1 MISCVWTGPTAFRTK
16 LSYAPIA
23 TYEAYNWAHAGGWWL
38 QRHAREYIHTT
49 NIHTYMFVLVNFAA
63 LADKLS
69 SSAECR
75 IRNRVFGTEP
85 PADWMPADNPTKLSR
100 IKLKNLNS
108 TARPYDQ
115 RAFSPLD
122 PIAIWPITLST
133 VSERLCLF
141 VKNWLLTV
149 LGVFIVSCKRYGFGY
164 AMRNSWKNHSRV
176 HKQFGT
182 RWAKPK
188 TEFKSSFYGWS
199 CLSPRRL
206 RLIICSKAPKRHMLT
221 VWQPSSVP
229 YLRHVR

>member
-23 TYEAYNWAHAGGWWL
+23 TYEACNWAHAGVWWL

-149 LGVFIVSCKRYGFGY
+149 LGCLLCRVRDMALVMLWGTVEKTIQGYINNLELGEQNLKPNSSLVFMGGLAWVL
-164 AMRNSWKNHSRV
+164 
-176 HKQFGT
+176 
-182 RWAKPK
+182 
-188 TEFKSSFYGWS
+188 ED
-199 CLSPRRL
+199 
-206 RLIICSKAPKRHMLT
+206 
-221 VWQPSSVP
+221 
-229 YLRHVR
+229 